1 MDNNSIENLSGEN
14 QHEKKEKM
22 LTFFLEF
29 VFTKA
34 ESILATEG
42 RENAKVHLVTIY
54 DELIKLN
61 KRDKEDWQNTW
72 VWNSKGDLTEDEFNT
87 LNLRRKLLSNAIG
100 IMTSSGVVRH
110 DLNKI

>member
-1 MDNNSIENLSGEN
+1 MENSIGNISQENEL
-14 QHEKKEKM
+14 EKKKRIAE
-22 LTFFLEF
+22 LETL
-29 VFTKA
+29 FTEA
-34 ESILATEG
+34 ENILKVEG
-42 RENAKVHLVTIY
+42 REKAKIYLGGIY
-54 DELIKLN
+54 DDLIILN

-100 IMTSSGVVRH
+100 IMTASGEVRH